1 MKKNLSVIIPHHNI
15 PCLLRRC
22 IASIPTR
29 EDFEIIVVDDKSSP
43 CVVDFDELQKL
54 EGNNCKLYLTKEG
67 RGAGYA
73 RNVGLSH
80 AKGEWVLFADSDD
93 FFVENLQNVLN
104 QYIDSDAD
112 MIMFKALS
120 VNSDTLEPTQRNENI
135 NMRIDDCLAG
145 KMTAKEASIRV
156 QSPWCRMIKRSF
168 IEKHKIRFEEVMACN
183 DTMFTTKATCLA
195 NKIEVSPVPLYVVTE
210 REGSLWASRKTNP
223 ENYLMR
229 IKQQILRN
237 NYVRQFGF
245 QALPII
251 GYVIKAQKI
260 SWRTFFRALYLAVS
274 EKALFQGFR
283 YYFKK
288 S

>member
-1 MKKNLSVIIPHHNI
+1 MITIIIPHRNTPI
-15 PCLLRRC
+15 LVKRCLL
-22 IASIPTR
+22 SIPSSADY
-29 EDFEIIVVDDKSSP
+29 EVIVIDDNSDSDI
-43 CVVDFDELQKL
+43 VDFNKL
-54 EGNNCKLYLTKEG
+54 EKLIKSNIQIIFTKEG

-93 FFVENLQNVLN
+93 FFVDNMQNILN

-145 KMTAKEASIRV
+145 NITAKEASIRV

-195 NKIEVSPVPLYVVTE
+195 NKIEVSPSPLYVVTE
-210 REGSLWASRKTNP
+210 REGSLWASRTSNP

-237 NYVRQFGF
+237 NYVRQYGY
-245 QALPII
+245 QQLPIL
-251 GYVIKAQKI
+251 GYVLKARRI
-260 SWRTFFRALYLAVS
+260 SWKTFFRALCLALS
-274 EKALFQGFR
+274 KKALFQGIQ
-283 YYFKK
+283 YYLR
-288 S
+288 

>member
-1 MKKNLSVIIPHHNI
+1 MITIIIPHRNTPI
-15 PCLLRRC
+15 LVKRCLL
-22 IASIPTR
+22 SIPSSADY
-29 EDFEIIVVDDKSSP
+29 EVIVIDDNSDSDI
-43 CVVDFDELQKL
+43 VDFNKL
-54 EGNNCKLYLTKEG
+54 EKLIKSNIQIIFTKEG

-93 FFVENLQNVLN
+93 FFVDNMQNILN

-145 KMTAKEASIRV
+145 NITAKEASIRV

>member
-1 MKKNLSVIIPHHNI
+1 MITIIIPHRNTPI
-15 PCLLRRC
+15 LVKRCLL
-22 IASIPTR
+22 SIPSSA
-29 EDFEIIVVDDKSSP
+29 EYEVIVIDDNSDSDI
-43 CVVDFDELQKL
+43 VDFNKL
-54 EGNNCKLYLTKEG
+54 EKLIKSNIQIIFTKEG

-145 KMTAKEASIRV
+145 KITAKEASIRV

-229 IKQQILRN
+229 IKQQIFRN

>member
-1 MKKNLSVIIPHHNI
+1 MITIIIPHRNTPI
-15 PCLLRRC
+15 LVKRCLL
-22 IASIPTR
+22 SIPSSADY
-29 EDFEIIVVDDKSSP
+29 EVIVIDDNSDSDI
-43 CVVDFDELQKL
+43 VDFNKL
-54 EGNNCKLYLTKEG
+54 EKLIKSNIQIIFTKEG

-93 FFVENLQNVLN
+93 FFVDNMQNILN

-112 MIMFKALS
+112 MILFKALS

-145 KMTAKEASIRV
+145 KMTVKEASIRV